1 MYSESTLNSIP
12 DFEEFRSR
20 LEAFER
26 TGTLKK
32 VINIDKSFL
41 IHYER
46 IVDSIFTVLTT
57 TPASTGDTNLSS
69 IINLLKEAKSDET
82 KELFRSNKEHCP
94 LCLQAIDQNWKKKVL
109 EAIDLLDSSQE
120 SEQIIQQTEQIN
132 SYISNYK
139 TKVYIILEPEIL
151 KDSDDTIINIRR
163 DIETFDNMLDIFQQ
177 ALEKKMKSPSS
188 LINLKQNIQTKE
200 NIIQEFN
207 IIDNNLDLLNNKINN
222 RNKQIDKHAQEASL
236 LEQMINTISLSE
248 NKNLY
253 YSDNKV
259 IANYNKKKEELEQR
273 KNELNDIQKKL
284 NEAKDELRR
293 TNIQMDHLNS
303 ALSLIFLSPNRLSLE
318 GTPNGEYGIYVRG
331 KRVSLSNL
339 SAGEKNA
346 IALSYFFSMPYENR
360 SEEYFS
366 KNDSLFVLD
375 DPVSSLDR
383 NNEIG
388 IYSLIEHEISEIKK
402 LTNTNNNF
410 VQVIALTHSLP
421 VYYAL
426 KKIADDVFKK
436 KKGKPPETTCKML
449 SKGKLTETKVIDYN
463 YRSLIQDIYD
473 FAKSNLTDIS
483 NSPAS
488 YYGTANKLRRVLEEY
503 SYFNFDIGGTGLP
516 KNQLVNEYLETCVQ
530 SHKVHSETR
539 DKITRALVPLWM
551 NSESHGEE
559 KVKSGSIDHN
569 IQLLDPE
576 ETQKCAR
583 LMLLLLDLLHPTGLP
598 GLINSQIPEKDQ
610 KDINQHLSKWDS
622 EFAEL

>member
-139 TKVYIILEPEIL
+139 TKVYIILEHEIL

-253 YSDNKV
+253 YSYNKV

-273 KNELNDIQKKL
+273 KNELNDIQKK
-284 NEAKDELRR
+284 
-293 TNIQMDHLNS
+293 T
-303 ALSLIFLSPNRLSLE
+303 
-318 GTPNGEYGIYVRG
+318 
-331 KRVSLSNL
+331 KR
-339 SAGEKNA
+339 
-346 IALSYFFSMPYENR
+346 
-360 SEEYFS
+360 
-366 KNDSLFVLD
+366 
-375 DPVSSLDR
+375 
-383 NNEIG
+383 
-388 IYSLIEHEISEIKK
+388 
-402 LTNTNNNF
+402 
-410 VQVIALTHSLP
+410 
-421 VYYAL
+421 
-426 KKIADDVFKK
+426 
-436 KKGKPPETTCKML
+436 
-449 SKGKLTETKVIDYN
+449 SKG
-463 YRSLIQDIYD
+463 
-473 FAKSNLTDIS
+473 
-483 NSPAS
+483 
-488 YYGTANKLRRVLEEY
+488 
-503 SYFNFDIGGTGLP
+503 
-516 KNQLVNEYLETCVQ
+516 
-530 SHKVHSETR
+530 
-539 DKITRALVPLWM
+539 
-551 NSESHGEE
+551 
-559 KVKSGSIDHN
+559 
-569 IQLLDPE
+569 
-576 ETQKCAR
+576 
-583 LMLLLLDLLHPTGLP
+583 
-598 GLINSQIPEKDQ
+598 
-610 KDINQHLSKWDS
+610 
-622 EFAEL
+622 